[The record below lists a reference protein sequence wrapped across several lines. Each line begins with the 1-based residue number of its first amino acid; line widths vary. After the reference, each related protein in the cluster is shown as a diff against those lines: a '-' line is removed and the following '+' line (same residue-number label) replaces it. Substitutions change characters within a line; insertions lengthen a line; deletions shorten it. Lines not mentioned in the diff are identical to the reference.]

1 MGLKVEVFSKDK
13 DCLCIID
20 LDAVIEVAP
29 LSSGGCALFFDRNPS
44 IAPMYV
50 TNAYAEF
57 KQFVVQTIS
66 SDDIAKRVQSLKS
79 PTLEEYPTLA
89 PAVSKVEAP
98 KGRGRPAL
106 NK

>member
-1 MGLKVEVFSKDK
+1 MGLKVEVYNKDRG
-13 DCLCIID
+13 CLCIID
-20 LDAVIEVAP
+20 LDAVLEVAP
-29 LSSGGCALFFDRNPS
+29 LSAGGCAVFFSKEPN

-50 TNAYAEF
+50 TNEYVEF

-66 SDDIAKRVQSLKS
+66 SDDIANRVHALKDS
-79 PTLEEYPTLA
+79 NIEEYPALNDVVA
-89 PAVSKVEAP
+89 ESP